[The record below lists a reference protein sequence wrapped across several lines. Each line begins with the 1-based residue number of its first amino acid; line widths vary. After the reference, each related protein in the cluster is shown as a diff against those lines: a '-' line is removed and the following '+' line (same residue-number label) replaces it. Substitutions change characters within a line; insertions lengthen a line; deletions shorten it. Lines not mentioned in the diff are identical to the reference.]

1 MVNRGA
7 CLGWLSQ
14 YPDEREILMPVRITE
29 CSTRM
34 AVVSPVPLTRCASSR
49 SLRSKPVLR
58 KSLPILPTAYRPQPL
73 TGLEVIEFEQLHDKT
88 LLFTMGLNIN
98 LQSMTIEQVLAVR
111 KTQCT
116 ELANVVQRS
125 LENERDHPPNHDL
138 AYDDDLH
145 RQRFEGLLDRAK
157 EDASLIEDKDFAW
170 FNDNANFVACVHAL
184 V

>member
-1 MVNRGA
+1 M
-7 CLGWLSQ
+7 
-14 YPDEREILMPVRITE
+14 
-29 CSTRM
+29 
-34 AVVSPVPLTRCASSR
+34 
-49 SLRSKPVLR
+49 
-58 KSLPILPTAYRPQPL
+58 
-73 TGLEVIEFEQLHDKT
+73 IEFEQLHDKT

-111 KTQCT
+111 QTQCA

-125 LENERDHPPNHDL
+125 LENERDHRCEQEHDL
-138 AYDDDLH
+138 PPDDDLH

-157 EDASLIEDKDFAW
+157 EDASLIEDRDFAW